1 MADESKGLIG
11 SITSTV
17 RNTFSSNKS
26 KEGVSDLSAFM
37 SNSGSGVFDD
47 FFGGDVFGEEEMNP
61 HNEMFRVREMIDN
74 NAFVASALST
84 YQSIFLG
91 DELVIESSD
100 DRTQEWFNEEWLP
113 ESGLIDA
120 ISNGGAGEHYK
131 GVGNAYYHI
140 KRGESTGLPKEVELI
155 AKPENMWIRKNDDGS
170 VRDYILEVDRG
181 EQGDE
186 VNDLDVQSFV
196 VGYGGYE
203 KRSVRGVRYEKDEI
217 VHVAQ
222 GRGQIPPYG
231 RSDLASASS
240 DEKILREIERSYG
253 VLARHKQV
261 PKKIISLYKEMDGDR
276 MPLSSEEFD
285 EKLNHLDSLRDTD
298 NPVWNNVEADI
309 KDYSYAGGEIKMQET
324 IDYLKRKVTAPLGPQ
339 ALIHGDMTTQA
350 VSNDQLAVF
359 FQEVRG
365 DRHTHIQA
373 FKPILREI
381 VEVANQKMGKGFTE
395 DVQLKFGDLELDTE
409 QGKRK
414 QALDMWNKGVLTLN
428 EVRDEL
434 DLPESDAFE
443 EDPFKWEVQS
453 QPAPDAV
460 QQSLRQAIEGEEE

>member
-1 MADESKGLIG
+1 MADKSVLTRLKETFTRS
-11 SITSTV
+11 
-17 RNTFSSNKS
+17 NTTS
-26 KEGVSDLSAFM
+26 KEGLNLSNNPF
-37 SNSGSGVFDD
+37 GSGLFDS
-47 FFGGDVFGEEEMNP
+47 FFGSDIFGEEEMDP
-61 HNEMFRVREMIDN
+61 HNEMYRVREMIDN

-91 DELVIESSD
+91 DELVLTSSD
-100 DRTQEWFNEEWLP
+100 DRTQEWFNKEWLP
-113 ESGLIDA
+113 ESGLIEA

-131 GVGNAYYHI
+131 GIGNAYYHV
-140 KRGESTGLPKEVELI
+140 KRGESTGMPKEIELI
-155 AKPENMWIRKNDDGS
+155 AKPENMWIRKNDDGT
-170 VRDYILEVDRG
+170 VKDYILEVDRG

-186 VNDLDVQSFV
+186 VNNLDVKSFV

-217 VHVAQ
+217 VHVPQ

-253 VLARHKQV
+253 IMARHKQV
-261 PKKIISLYKEMDGDR
+261 PKKIFQFYREVGDGER
-276 MPLSSEEFD
+276 MPVDSEDWQNIQTEMNSQDDKTNPMFNGEFQ
-285 EKLNHLDSLRDTD
+285 
-298 NPVWNNVEADI
+298 VDI
-309 KDYSYAGGEIKMQET
+309 SDYSYGGAELNMQET
-324 IDYLKRKVTAPLGPQ
+324 VDYLKRKITAPLGPQ

-373 FKPILREI
+373 FKPILREV

-395 DVQLKFGDLELDTE
+395 DVRLKFGDLELDTE

-414 QALDMWNKGVLTLN
+414 QALEMWNKGVMTLD
-428 EVRDEL
+428 EVRNEL
-434 DLPESDAFE
+434 DLEEQQAFE
-443 EDPFKWEVQS
+443 QDPFKWEVQS
-453 QPAPDAV
+453 QPAPEAV
-460 QQSLRQAIEGEEE
+460 QQTLRQAVEDDKE

>member
-1 MADESKGLIG
+1 MADNNWIISRIKQ
-11 SITSTV
+11 TFT
-17 RNTFSSNKS
+17 RNTSS
-26 KEGVSDLSAFM
+26 EGISDLSAFT
-37 SNSGSGVFDD
+37 SGRSIGGIND
-47 FFGGDVFGEEEMNP
+47 FFGTDVFGEEEMNP
-61 HNEMFRVREMIDN
+61 HNEMYRVREMIDN

-91 DELVIESSD
+91 DELVLTSSD
-100 DRTQEWFNEEWLP
+100 DRTQEWFNDEWLP
-113 ESGLIDA
+113 ESGLVEA

-131 GVGNAYYHI
+131 GIGNAYYHVR
-140 KRGESTGLPKEVELI
+140 RGESTGMPKEIELI
-155 AKPENMWIRKNDDGS
+155 AKPENMWIRKNDDGT

-186 VNDLDVQSFV
+186 VNDLNVETYT

-203 KRSVRGVRYEKDEI
+203 RQTVQGVRYEKDEI
-217 VHVAQ
+217 VHVPQ

-240 DEKILREIERSYG
+240 DEKILREIEKSYG
-253 VLARHKQV
+253 TIARHKQV
-261 PKKIISLYKEMDGDR
+261 PKIMWILKDR
-276 MPLSSEEFD
+276 MQDGP
-285 EKLNHLDSLRDTD
+285 LDSETFQEVKQELNSMNDTD
-298 NPVWNNVEADI
+298 NPVMNGNIEAEKI
-309 KDYSYAGGEIKMQET
+309 DYSYGGAEIKMQET

-365 DRHTHIQA
+365 DRHTHIEA
-373 FKPILREI
+373 FKPILREV

-409 QGKRK
+409 QGKQK
-414 QALDMWNKGVLTLN
+414 QALEMWNKGVLTLN
-428 EVRDEL
+428 EVRNEL
-434 DLPESDAFE
+434 DLEEQEAFE

-453 QPAPDAV
+453 QPAPEAV
-460 QQSLRQAIEGEEE
+460 QQTLRQAVGDDEE